1 MQQVSSVP
9 KIDRNYALIG
19 GVSGLAVCMFLQPL
33 EVIKMGIIINPTRS
47 MKIQSSSFLRGF
59 YQCAKLIGVT
69 EGIKGFWR
77 GLAPSLIRSSLGSS
91 SYFLLLTQLE
101 EISHLKHHK
110 LSNKDHFLNSA
121 FSRMLATLIIN
132 PIAVVGSRF
141 EVPFIRPYNNMF
153 SAFHQIYK
161 YQGMNAFLKGSYT
174 CMIKEGMFGGVYYM
188 IYNNIKNIINRF
200 QTY

>member
-1 MQQVSSVP
+1 MQDVSSVP

-47 MKIQSSSFLRGF
+47 MKIQNSSFLRGF

-101 EISHLKHHK
+101 EISHLKQKKIIELRSFYKFRFFQNASHADNQ
-110 LSNKDHFLNSA
+110 SNRRSGISIRSSFYQ
-121 FSRMLATLIIN
+121 TL
-132 PIAVVGSRF
+132 
-141 EVPFIRPYNNMF
+141 
-153 SAFHQIYK
+153 Q
-161 YQGMNAFLKGSYT
+161 
-174 CMIKEGMFGGVYYM
+174 
-188 IYNNIKNIINRF
+188 
-200 QTY
+200 